1 LALPLA
7 ARFALGVAI
16 APPLTLRVTI
26 GRAFA
31 GPHPEGAV
39 RRQAAF
45 SIPARAAFD
54 RDAARR
60 SSLRLSRGLV
70 HSVDNSGICQGIRP
84 GLPPWIFI
92 GHGAPRPMKNSRN
105 DRFFNAKWKRVPAK
119 AKIKSATDVKSAKPM
134 QLQLW
139 VRIFAQNRTEQRA
152 TAGPRAFN
160 GLCDDEGVPLIC
172 PTRLGKN
179 DGHFRE
185 QHVRFDL

>member
-16 APPLTLRVTI
+16 APSLTLRVTI

-31 GPHPEGAV
+31 GPHPEGTV

-70 HSVDNSGICQGIRP
+70 HSADNSGICQGIRP

-105 DRFFNAKWKRVPAK
+105 DRFLQCEIERVPAK

-139 VRIFAQNRTEQRA
+139 VRICPKSHRTARYCGA
-152 TAGPRAFN
+152 AG
-160 GLCDDEGVPLIC
+160 V
-172 PTRLGKN
+172 
-179 DGHFRE
+179 
-185 QHVRFDL
+185 